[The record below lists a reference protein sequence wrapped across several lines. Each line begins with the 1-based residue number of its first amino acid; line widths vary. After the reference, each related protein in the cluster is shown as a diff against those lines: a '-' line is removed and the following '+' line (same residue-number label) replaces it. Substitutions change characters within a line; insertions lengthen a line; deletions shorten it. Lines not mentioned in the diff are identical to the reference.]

1 MIKKQIVLIIIIFLW
16 VALYPVYC
24 LVSKTKKAVFTDRK
38 EQLNPTTIIARLYRG
53 ENTPEL
59 LDFTAEFRVKKNVSE
74 KETQEPA
81 ALEDF
86 LKGKIYFKAPNK
98 LRVDSSITVSDMFFG
113 ENFVVIRDGA
123 TEWIFKNKFDFPLKK
138 RSDPQESSSYLPF
151 YFQKYTRDLKRHYVL
166 LGHEYYAGRP
176 VYVMGMTSEEDPD
189 RDVVKAWIDL
199 GYMVPVKVE
208 RPIWKVMITKEYVTV
223 ENKKSIIERK
233 KMIKTKNTI
242 LYKNIRQT
250 SDGRWLPTQIES
262 LENDVLMQVVY
273 YDKVAVN
280 FQLPDTLF
288 APQGSVSSF

>member
-1 MIKKQIVLIIIIFLW
+1 MRKKYITLTIVLFLFMLFSPCHYLFSETNNT
-16 VALYPVYC
+16 AI
-24 LVSKTKKAVFTDRK
+24 TNRK
-38 EQLNPTTIIARLYRG
+38 EKINPTTIMARLYRG

-74 KETQEPA
+74 KETQTPS

-98 LRVDSSITVSDMFFG
+98 LRVDSSITVSDMMFG

-151 YFQKYTRDLKRHYVL
+151 YFQKYNRDLKRHCVV
-166 LGHEYYAGRP
+166 LGHEYYIGRP

-189 RDVVKAWIDL
+189 RDVVKVWIDL

-208 RPIWKVMITKEYVTV
+208 RPIWKVLINKEYVTV

-233 KMIKTKNTI
+233 KMIKVKNTV

-262 LENDVLMQVVY
+262 FENDILMQVVY

-288 APQGSVSSF
+288 APQGSASSF